1 MEMLRLGDVV
11 IEVEKKNIKNI
22 YLRVYPPS
30 GRVRISAPLQVDM
43 DTVRNFARS
52 KLEWIKRQQAKFRS
66 QDSEASREFPT
77 REGYLFKGR
86 HYPLEVVAV
95 NTAPQVELAVGKLIL
110 YVRPDTTAEKRQA
123 ILEEWYRAQM
133 KLVLPA
139 IIEKWEAKL
148 NVKVNQYGIKRMK
161 TKWGS
166 CNIRAQRIWLNLELI
181 KKPPECL
188 EYVVVHEMVHLLER
202 NHNERFYAIMDQCLP
217 QWRLFKDELNRL
229 PIRPY

>member
-1 MEMLRLGDVV
+1 MEKLRLGDVV

-43 DTVRNFARS
+43 DTVRGFARS
-52 KLEWIKRQQAKFRS
+52 KLQWIKRQQAKFQS
-66 QDSEASREFPT
+66 QDSEASGEFPA
-77 REGYLFKGR
+77 REGHYYKGQPYLLKVM
-86 HYPLEVVAV
+86 EVDAV
-95 NTAPQVELAVGKLIL
+95 PKIELTPDALIL
-110 YVRPDTTAEKRQA
+110 YVRPDTPMEKRQA
-123 ILEEWYRAQM
+123 ILEEWYRTQM
-133 KLVLPA
+133 KMILPA

-148 NVKVNQYGIKRMK
+148 NVKVKQFGIKKMK
-161 TKWGS
+161 SKWGS

-202 NHNERFYAIMDQCLP
+202 NHNKRFYAIMDQCLP